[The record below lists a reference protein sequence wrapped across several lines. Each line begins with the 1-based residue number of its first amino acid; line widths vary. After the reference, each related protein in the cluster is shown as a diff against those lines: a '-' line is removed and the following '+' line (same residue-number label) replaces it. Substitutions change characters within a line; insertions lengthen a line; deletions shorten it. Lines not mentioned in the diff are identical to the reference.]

1 MKSAILALADGTVFE
16 GRAFGAEG
24 ECVGE
29 VVFNTA
35 MTGYQ
40 EILTDPSYKGQIVCM
55 TYPLIGNYGI
65 NPEDIESQRPF
76 VEGFIVKEGSPYPS
90 NWRKSKTL
98 EAYLQEWGIV
108 GIQGI
113 DTRALTKHIRDRGAM
128 EGVISTV
135 DSSPQSLVEK
145 ARSSPGLIGRDLVK
159 EVTCS
164 ESFQWW
170 QGEWR
175 WGQGYCDDRVPTT
188 DDREHKRVQ
197 LDLFGERTSVVGQ
210 RFQVVAIDCGIKYNI
225 LRQLRSTGC
234 DVVVVP
240 ATTTANEI
248 LALDPDGIFISNG
261 PGDPEGVM
269 HLVETTRQLLGKR
282 PIFGICLGHQI
293 LGLALG
299 GRTYKLKFGHHGANH
314 PVKELHTGKVEVTT
328 QNHGFAVDIDSI
340 PSGEVELTHVN
351 LNDGTVEGMR
361 HLRLPVFSVQYHP
374 EASPGPH
381 DSRYLFDR
389 FVALMERNRCT
400 REPVELL
407 HVEGTRIRQQGSITT

>member
-24 ECVGE
+24 ECLGE

-40 EILTDPSYKGQIVCM
+40 EVLTDPSYKGQIVCM

-65 NPEDIESQRPF
+65 NPEDVESRRPF

-90 NWRKSKTL
+90 NWRQSKTL
-98 EAYLQEWGIV
+98 EAYLKEWGIV

-128 EGVISTV
+128 EGAISTV
-135 DSSPQSLVEK
+135 DLNPRSLVEK
-145 ARSSPGLIGRDLVK
+145 ARSSPGLIGRDLVQ

-164 ESFQWW
+164 EPFRWW

-175 WGQGYCDDRVPTT
+175 RDRGYT
-188 DDREHKRVQ
+188 DDRSPTDDDREDQRLQ
-197 LDLFGERTSVVGQ
+197 LNLFGQPSSVIGH
-210 RFQVVAIDCGIKYNI
+210 RYHVVAIDCGIKYNI
-225 LRQLRSTGC
+225 LRQLVSTGC

-240 ATTTANEI
+240 ATTSAGEI
-248 LALDPDGIFISNG
+248 LALNPDGVFISNG

-269 HLVETTRQLLGKR
+269 HVVETTRRLIGKR

-314 PVKELHTGKVEVTT
+314 PVKELHTGKVEITT
-328 QNHGFAVDIDSI
+328 QNHGFAVDIDSF

-361 HLRLPVFSVQYHP
+361 HTRLPLFSVQYHP

-389 FVALMERNRCT
+389 FIALMEQNRT
-400 REPVELL
+400 IQEPTEFPQA
-407 HVEGTRIRQQGSITT
+407 ERTRIRQQGSIAT